1 MTAFKSLFDTHK
13 DCVGNQRG
21 ALVCVSLAFILGAC
35 SSPNNIR
42 IPAPVI
48 DHSPNKT
55 DSRESGRESSPR
67 VAPAN
72 SANPQVSTANL
83 ESSNKPG
90 YYTVK
95 PGDTIYHI
103 SLDNGQNWKDLARWN
118 NLENPNMIEVGKV
131 LRVLPPES
139 NVSTEGVV
147 VRPVGSQNN
156 PTTSTGS
163 LTVVSVSPVA
173 PVAPVAAVAPAVSAA
188 NAVSGVPGALPS
200 PPLNANSTATS
211 SPAALPA
218 PTPSVAQAPAPPAR
232 TAPAS
237 VDNSSETPSFIWPS
251 PGKVIANFDE
261 AKNKGVDI
269 AGKAGEPVLAAADGK
284 VVYAGAGLRGY
295 GNLIIIKHNNTYLTA
310 YAHNQSLVA
319 KEDQMVKQG
328 QKIAELG
335 SSESEQPLVHFEIRK
350 LGKPVDPLKWLPAR

>member
-1 MTAFKSLFDTHK
+1 MTAFKSRFDTYK

-21 ALVCVSLAFILGAC
+21 AIVCVTLAVILGAC

-55 DSRESGRESSPR
+55 DSRESSRESSPR
-67 VAPAN
+67 V
-72 SANPQVSTANL
+72 ANPQVSTANL

-118 NLENPNMIEVGKV
+118 NLENPNMIEVGKL

-163 LTVVSVSPVA
+163 LTVVSAS

-188 NAVSGVPGALPS
+188 NAVTGVPGALPA
-200 PPLNANSTATS
+200 PTVNAVSSAAP
-211 SPAALPA
+211 SPATLPA
-218 PTPSVAQAPAPPAR
+218 PPPR
-232 TAPAS
+232 TAPSA
-237 VDNSSETPSFIWPS
+237 VDNSSEIPTFIWPS
-251 PGKVIANFDE
+251 SGKVIANFDE
-261 AKNKGVDI
+261 AKNKGIDI
-269 AGKAGEPVLAAADGK
+269 GGKAGEPVLAAADGK

-310 YAHNQSLVA
+310 YAHNQTLVA
-319 KEDQMVKQG
+319 KEDQMVKVG

>member
-1 MTAFKSLFDTHK
+1 MTAFKSRFDTYK

-21 ALVCVSLAFILGAC
+21 AIVCVTLAVILGAC

-55 DSRESGRESSPR
+55 DSRESSRESSPR
-67 VAPAN
+67 V
-72 SANPQVSTANL
+72 ANPQVSTANL

-163 LTVVSVSPVA
+163 LTVVSAS

-188 NAVSGVPGALPS
+188 NAVSGVPGALPA
-200 PPLNANSTATS
+200 PTVNAVSSAAP
-211 SPAALPA
+211 SPATLPA
-218 PTPSVAQAPAPPAR
+218 PPPR
-232 TAPAS
+232 TAPSA
-237 VDNSSETPSFIWPS
+237 VDNSSEIPTFIWPS
-251 PGKVIANFDE
+251 SGKVIANFDE
-261 AKNKGVDI
+261 AKNKGIDI
-269 AGKAGEPVLAAADGK
+269 GGKAGEPVLAAADGK

-310 YAHNQSLVA
+310 YAHNQTLVA
-319 KEDQMVKQG
+319 KEDQMVKVG

>member
-1 MTAFKSLFDTHK
+1 MTAFKSRFDTYK
-13 DCVGNQRG
+13 DCVGNQHG
-21 ALVCVSLAFILGAC
+21 AIVCVTLAVILGAC

-55 DSRESGRESSPR
+55 DSRESSRESSPR
-67 VAPAN
+67 V
-72 SANPQVSTANL
+72 ANPQVSTANL

-163 LTVVSVSPVA
+163 LTVVSAS

-188 NAVSGVPGALPS
+188 NAVSGVPGALPA
-200 PPLNANSTATS
+200 PTVNAVSSAAP
-211 SPAALPA
+211 SPATLPA
-218 PTPSVAQAPAPPAR
+218 PPPR
-232 TAPAS
+232 TAPSA
-237 VDNSSETPSFIWPS
+237 VDNSSEIPTFIWPS
-251 PGKVIANFDE
+251 SGKVIANFDE
-261 AKNKGVDI
+261 AKNKGIDI
-269 AGKAGEPVLAAADGK
+269 GGKAGEPVLAAADGK

-310 YAHNQSLVA
+310 YAHNQTLVA
-319 KEDQMVKQG
+319 KEDQMVKVG

>member
-1 MTAFKSLFDTHK
+1 MTAFKSRFDTYK

-21 ALVCVSLAFILGAC
+21 AIVCVTLAVILGAC

-55 DSRESGRESSPR
+55 DSRESSRESSPR
-67 VAPAN
+67 V
-72 SANPQVSTANL
+72 ANPQVSTANL

-163 LTVVSVSPVA
+163 LTVVSAS

-188 NAVSGVPGALPS
+188 NAVSGVPGALPA
-200 PPLNANSTATS
+200 PTVNAVSSAAP
-211 SPAALPA
+211 SPA
-218 PTPSVAQAPAPPAR
+218 TMPAPPPR
-232 TAPAS
+232 TAPSA
-237 VDNSSETPSFIWPS
+237 VDNSSEIPAFIWPS
-251 PGKVIANFDE
+251 SGKVIANFDE
-261 AKNKGVDI
+261 AKNKGIDI
-269 AGKAGEPVLAAADGK
+269 GGKAGEPVLAAADGK

-310 YAHNQSLVA
+310 YAHNQTLVA
-319 KEDQMVKQG
+319 KEDQMVKVG

>member
-1 MTAFKSLFDTHK
+1 MTAFKSRFDTYK

-21 ALVCVSLAFILGAC
+21 AIVCVTLAVILGAC

-55 DSRESGRESSPR
+55 DSRESSRESSPR
-67 VAPAN
+67 V
-72 SANPQVSTANL
+72 ANPQVSTANL

-163 LTVVSVSPVA
+163 LTVVSAS

-188 NAVSGVPGALPS
+188 NAVSGVPGALPA
-200 PPLNANSTATS
+200 PTVNAVSSAAP
-211 SPAALPA
+211 SPATLPA
-218 PTPSVAQAPAPPAR
+218 PPPR
-232 TAPAS
+232 TAPSA
-237 VDNSSETPSFIWPS
+237 VDNSSEIPAFIWPS
-251 PGKVIANFDE
+251 SGKVIANFDE
-261 AKNKGVDI
+261 AKNKGIDI
-269 AGKAGEPVLAAADGK
+269 GGKAGEPVLAAADGK

-310 YAHNQSLVA
+310 YAHNQTLVA
-319 KEDQMVKQG
+319 KEDQMVKVG

>member
-1 MTAFKSLFDTHK
+1 MTAFKSRFDTYK

-21 ALVCVSLAFILGAC
+21 AIVCVTLAVILGAC

-55 DSRESGRESSPR
+55 DSRESSRESSPR
-67 VAPAN
+67 V
-72 SANPQVSTANL
+72 ANPQVSTANL

-163 LTVVSVSPVA
+163 LTVVSAS

-188 NAVSGVPGALPS
+188 NAVTGVPGALPA
-200 PPLNANSTATS
+200 PTVNAVSSAAP
-211 SPAALPA
+211 SPATLPA
-218 PTPSVAQAPAPPAR
+218 PPPR
-232 TAPAS
+232 TAPSA
-237 VDNSSETPSFIWPS
+237 VDNSSEIPTFIWPS
-251 PGKVIANFDE
+251 SGKVIANFDE
-261 AKNKGVDI
+261 AKNKGIDI
-269 AGKAGEPVLAAADGK
+269 GGKAGEPVLAAADGK

-310 YAHNQSLVA
+310 YAHNQTLVA
-319 KEDQMVKQG
+319 KEDQMVKVG

>member
-1 MTAFKSLFDTHK
+1 MTAFKSRFDTYK

-21 ALVCVSLAFILGAC
+21 AIVCVTLAVILGAC

-55 DSRESGRESSPR
+55 DSRESSRESSPR
-67 VAPAN
+67 V
-72 SANPQVSTANL
+72 ANPQVSTANL

-118 NLENPNMIEVGKV
+118 NLENPNMIEVGKL

-163 LTVVSVSPVA
+163 LTVVSAS

-188 NAVSGVPGALPS
+188 NAVSGVPGALPA
-200 PPLNANSTATS
+200 PTVNAVSSAAP
-211 SPAALPA
+211 SPATLPA
-218 PTPSVAQAPAPPAR
+218 PPPR
-232 TAPAS
+232 TAPSA
-237 VDNSSETPSFIWPS
+237 VDNSSEIPTFIWPS
-251 PGKVIANFDE
+251 SGKVIANFDE
-261 AKNKGVDI
+261 AKNKGIDI
-269 AGKAGEPVLAAADGK
+269 GGKAGEPVLAAADGK

-310 YAHNQSLVA
+310 YAHNQTLVA
-319 KEDQMVKQG
+319 KEDQMVKVG

>member
-1 MTAFKSLFDTHK
+1 MTAFKSRFDTYK

-21 ALVCVSLAFILGAC
+21 AIVCVTLAVILGAC

-55 DSRESGRESSPR
+55 DSRESSRESSPR
-67 VAPAN
+67 V
-72 SANPQVSTANL
+72 ANPQVSTANL

-163 LTVVSVSPVA
+163 LTVVSAS

-188 NAVSGVPGALPS
+188 NAVSGVPGALPA
-200 PPLNANSTATS
+200 PTVNAVSSAAP
-211 SPAALPA
+211 SPA
-218 PTPSVAQAPAPPAR
+218 TMPAPPPR
-232 TAPAS
+232 TAPSA
-237 VDNSSETPSFIWPS
+237 VDNSSEIPAFIWPS
-251 PGKVIANFDE
+251 SGKVIANFDE
-261 AKNKGVDI
+261 AKNKGIDI
-269 AGKAGEPVLAAADGK
+269 GGKAGEPVLAAADGK
-284 VVYAGAGLRGY
+284 VVYAGSGLRGY

-310 YAHNQSLVA
+310 YAHNQTLVA
-319 KEDQMVKQG
+319 KEDQMVKVG

>member
-1 MTAFKSLFDTHK
+1 MTALKSRFDTYK

-21 ALVCVSLAFILGAC
+21 AIVCVTLAVILGAC

-55 DSRESGRESSPR
+55 DSRESSRESSPR
-67 VAPAN
+67 V
-72 SANPQVSTANL
+72 ANPQVSTANL

-163 LTVVSVSPVA
+163 LTVVSAS

-188 NAVSGVPGALPS
+188 NAVSGVPGALPA
-200 PPLNANSTATS
+200 PTVNAVSSAAP
-211 SPAALPA
+211 SPATLPA
-218 PTPSVAQAPAPPAR
+218 PPPR
-232 TAPAS
+232 TAPSA
-237 VDNSSETPSFIWPS
+237 VDNSSEIPTFIWPS
-251 PGKVIANFDE
+251 SGKVIANFDE
-261 AKNKGVDI
+261 VKNKGIDI
-269 AGKAGEPVLAAADGK
+269 GGKAGEPVLAAADGK

-310 YAHNQSLVA
+310 YAHNQTLVA
-319 KEDQMVKQG
+319 KEDQMVKVG

>member
-1 MTAFKSLFDTHK
+1 MTAFKSRFDTYK

-21 ALVCVSLAFILGAC
+21 AIVCVTLAVILGAC

-55 DSRESGRESSPR
+55 DSRESSRESSPR
-67 VAPAN
+67 VA
-72 SANPQVSTANL
+72 NPQVSTAKL

-163 LTVVSVSPVA
+163 LTVVSAS

-188 NAVSGVPGALPS
+188 NAVSGVPGALPA
-200 PPLNANSTATS
+200 PTVNAVSSAAP
-211 SPAALPA
+211 SPATLPA
-218 PTPSVAQAPAPPAR
+218 PPPR
-232 TAPAS
+232 TAPSA
-237 VDNSSETPSFIWPS
+237 VDNSSEIPTFIWPS
-251 PGKVIANFDE
+251 SGKVIANFDE
-261 AKNKGVDI
+261 AKNKGIDI
-269 AGKAGEPVLAAADGK
+269 GGKAGEPVLAAADGK

-310 YAHNQSLVA
+310 YAHNQTLVA
-319 KEDQMVKQG
+319 KEDQMVKVG

>member
-1 MTAFKSLFDTHK
+1 MTALKSRFDTYK

-21 ALVCVSLAFILGAC
+21 AIVCVTLAVILGAC

-55 DSRESGRESSPR
+55 DSRESSRESSPR
-67 VAPAN
+67 V
-72 SANPQVSTANL
+72 ANPQVSTANL

-163 LTVVSVSPVA
+163 LTVVSAS

-188 NAVSGVPGALPS
+188 NAVSGVPGALPA
-200 PPLNANSTATS
+200 PTVNAVSSAAP
-211 SPAALPA
+211 SPATLPA
-218 PTPSVAQAPAPPAR
+218 PPPR
-232 TAPAS
+232 TAPSA
-237 VDNSSETPSFIWPS
+237 VDNSSEIPTFIWPS
-251 PGKVIANFDE
+251 SGKVIANFDE
-261 AKNKGVDI
+261 AKNKGIDI
-269 AGKAGEPVLAAADGK
+269 GGKAGEPVLAAADGK

-310 YAHNQSLVA
+310 YAHNQTLVA
-319 KEDQMVKQG
+319 KEDQMVKVG